1 MSTKTTF
8 EDLAKLGWY
17 KQQIFGRANAKR
29 GGTMGSADHLHL
41 NDSFADKWSW
51 HCYNTTF
58 GDLHKIGERPQTAK
72 DDTVVWSYDNSNS
85 DLPFP
90 HTHRETYEET
100 TTVTATISKSAEVK
114 ISQSFTIEA
123 IASSSL
129 DITIKADSTNTTTKE
144 EKRSHEE
151 SWNITIPPGYK
162 LELIR
167 TRTDFSSTAEYE
179 IDVGINGLIGT
190 QGELYNEHY
199 FWAYDINRLLGSP
212 RGSLRIR
219 GTSRKTSYT
228 FTQKTESPK
237 GEIHLYTLGIQE
249 DGDQPRA
256 LILAAS
262 E

>member
-1 MSTKTTF
+1 MVV
-8 EDLAKLGWY
+8 
-17 KQQIFGRANAKR
+17 
-29 GGTMGSADHLHL
+29 SARPSALFTDRHH
-41 NDSFADKWSW
+41 DQSFLSAVICRW

-58 GDLHKIGERPQTAK
+58 GDLHKVGERPQTAK

-151 SWNITIPPGYK
+151 SWNLTSVVSCM
-162 LELIR
+162 IR
-167 TRTDFSSTAEYE
+167 
-179 IDVGINGLIGT
+179 V
-190 QGELYNEHY
+190 
-199 FWAYDINRLLGSP
+199 
-212 RGSLRIR
+212 
-219 GTSRKTSYT
+219 
-228 FTQKTESPK
+228 
-237 GEIHLYTLGIQE
+237 
-249 DGDQPRA
+249 
-256 LILAAS
+256 
-262 E
+262 